1 MIFSTVVIN
10 AVRWSVLGCK
20 HRVLNNKLSVLSHV
34 VYIFHLFN
42 VLQTYYTFSH
52 PGWQDSTICGALIT
66 MIYDH
71 HHAYNDDDD
80 YDR

>member
-1 MIFSTVVIN
+1 M
-10 AVRWSVLGCK
+10 
-20 HRVLNNKLSVLSHV
+20 

-42 VLQTYYTFSH
+42 VLQTYYSFYH